1 MSPAPKRGPSADDRW
16 WYIPAVAMLAIAF
29 AVAVRATHDLD
40 WPYGVDAFR
49 DLAQAQTLAD
59 TGRLSDPFYRGER
72 AWYSPLGPALVAG
85 LATVTA
91 ADVPAVQARLGAYV
105 NLIAPLG
112 LLLLV
117 GAWFG
122 PRASVVALALFL
134 FAGAGPDFL
143 EPTYSP
149 WLFGHNFAP
158 GLFLLTLLAYS
169 RCLEATGGRRWAL
182 AALTGA
188 GVGLTLLAHGAPAL
202 VFALVAGVHAL
213 APSRDN
219 GHRGNSRGSRVASLT
234 FAAAVGLLVAS
245 PFLVPIATRYRFEV
259 LNPRPNLWL
268 APALDTGST
277 VRLALIAVGPPWRA
291 LLAAIGAWE
300 VARRASRAA
309 AALVFIWAGA
319 SIVLVFYSWFG
330 TVLIQS
336 GILLPLVMPTHHFL
350 LSFRLTLIVLA
361 AVGVSALVGMAIA
374 AATRSLR
381 PGAQRRAAN
390 VALASGVALF
400 VAAHWAS
407 YVRRDAFTTEPQ
419 AAAVTYQGEWRRL
432 REWVRFHTTPADVFL
447 APNDVARSLVS
458 AWGRK
463 VVSVDAFFSN
473 PFVDFTLRDR
483 ARIAM
488 DDSLLRGQCDAFEA
502 LAHRFRV
509 THVVVAEGRSPP
521 FAPGVCGLRTG
532 AAGPATVVYC
542 AHR

>member
-1 MSPAPKRGPSADDRW
+1 
-16 WYIPAVAMLAIAF
+16 VAIVAIAF

-49 DLAQAQTLAD
+49 DVAQAQTLAD

-85 LATVTA
+85 LATVTGI
-91 ADVPAVQARLGAYV
+91 DVPAVQARLGAYV
-105 NLIAPLG
+105 NLITPLA

-117 GAWFG
+117 GTWFG

-158 GLFLLTLLAYS
+158 GLFLLALLAYS

-202 VFALVAGVHAL
+202 VFSVVAGVHAL
-213 APSRDN
+213 APSP
-219 GHRGNSRGSRVASLT
+219 GSGYRGDSRGSRVASLT
-234 FAAAVGLLVAS
+234 LAAAVGLLVAS
-245 PFLVPIATRYRFEV
+245 PFLLPIATRYRFVV

-268 APALDTGST
+268 APSLDVGS
-277 VRLALIAVGPPWRA
+277 VARLALVALQPWWLT
-291 LLAAIGAWE
+291 LLALAG
-300 VARRASRAA
+300 VRYASRRRSRGA
-309 AALVFIWAGA
+309 AALVFTWAGV
-319 SIVLVFYSWFG
+319 SLLLVLYNWLA

-336 GILLPLVMPTHHFL
+336 GTLLPLVMPTHHFL
-350 LSFRLTLIVLA
+350 LSFRLALIVLA
-361 AVGVSALVGMAIA
+361 AMGVAGLLEAGIGCA
-374 AATRSLR
+374 AGTR
-381 PGAQRRAAN
+381 PPQARRLAGHA
-390 VALASGVALF
+390 ALASCLALYL
-400 VAAHWAS
+400 ATCWTS
-407 YVRRDAFTTEPQ
+407 YLTRDAFTIERE
-419 AAAVTYQGEWRRL
+419 AAATTYQGEWRDL
-432 REWVRFHTTPADVFL
+432 RDWVRSHTTPADVFL
-447 APNDVARSLVS
+447 APNDVARSVVGV
-458 AWGRK
+458 WGRK

-473 PFVDFTLRDR
+473 PFVDFALRDR
-483 ARIAM
+483 ARMSM
-488 DDSLLRGQCDAFEA
+488 DESLLRHQCEEFAA

-509 THVVVAEGRSPP
+509 THVVVAERRSPP
-521 FAPGVCGLRTG
+521 FAPGVCGLTPGATG
-532 AAGPATVVYC
+532 PGTIVYC